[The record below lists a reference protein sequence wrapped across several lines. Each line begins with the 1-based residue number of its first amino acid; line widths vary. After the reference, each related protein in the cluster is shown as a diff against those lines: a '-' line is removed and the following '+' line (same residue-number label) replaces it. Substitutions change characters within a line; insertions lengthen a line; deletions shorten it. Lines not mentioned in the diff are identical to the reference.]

1 MKSLTT
7 RQRAK
12 VNASLCFIHEQGLD
26 AGAVTRHAQS
36 IIATGQDTRA
46 AYEQALNEFADANP
60 DAGHIVSKLTRVI
73 EASSPAN
80 VAKYDQALST
90 YIGTRDTTAIMD
102 LAPML
107 KADGIALAVRE
118 GELTAEQGAAAG
130 VAAGV
135 ASDHGGSP
143 TPTPQPPMLT
153 SGEATQA
160 SDPLASQVAI
170 IDHAPAPLLTKA
182 QRRFAQAPYAGPLS
196 LGHGAPSGS
205 SFESFKEAAK
215 QDSSRVGGATI
226 TVPTP

>member
-1 MKSLTT
+1 MRSLTT

-12 VNASLCFIHEQGLD
+12 VNASLCFIHEQGFD

-36 IIATGQDTRA
+36 IVATGKDTRA
-46 AYEQALNEFADANP
+46 AYEQALNEFADTNP
-60 DAGHIVSKLTRVI
+60 EAGHVVSKLTRVI

-118 GELTAEQGAAAG
+118 GELSAEQGTAAG
-130 VAAGV
+130 LM
-135 ASDHGGSP
+135 DHGGSP
-143 TPTPQPPMLT
+143 THTPQSPMLT

-160 SDPLASQVAI
+160 SDPLASQVSI
-170 IDHAPAPLLTKA
+170 MDHSPAPLLSKA
-182 QRRFAQAPYAGPLS
+182 QRRFSQTPYTGPQS
-196 LGHGAPSGS
+196 LGHGAPTGS
-205 SFESFKEAAK
+205 SFEAFKEAAVR
-215 QDSSRVGGATI
+215 DSSRASVAMVDAAAT
-226 TVPTP
+226 P

>member
-1 MKSLTT
+1 MKGLTA

-26 AGAVTRHAQS
+26 AGAVTRHEQS

-118 GELTAEQGAAAG
+118 GELTAEQGLAAG
-130 VAAGV
+130 AAL
-135 ASDHGGSP
+135 DHGG
-143 TPTPQPPMLT
+143 TLAETARPPMLS